1 MKNMASISLVFAEK
15 VGHGWNEA
23 AGSDCEAYQRR
34 FLCRQASG
42 AYHTAKSFWIL
53 RKNKCFNDC
62 IILARNLLE
71 RIANSIC
78 AAKSPA
84 QAVELIAHETTEK
97 IRLLKK
103 WKLPPAGSAK
113 LQQTIT
119 QDEQFLAKLLG
130 LIQKSKAPDWS
141 FFQRFQKPGME
152 GFYRSGYFNFSRY
165 THAGYEMPPGR
176 REKPLGPGD
185 FIALV
190 APVITGA
197 LYHRLDCPCC
207 KPGKCEVHDE
217 SVALIKAFSSSSLG
231 NKRRGTTDRIGV

>member
-1 MKNMASISLVFAEK
+1 MKNMASVSLVFAEK

-97 IRLLKK
+97 IRLLK
-103 WKLPPAGSAK
+103 
-113 LQQTIT
+113 
-119 QDEQFLAKLLG
+119 
-130 LIQKSKAPDWS
+130 
-141 FFQRFQKPGME
+141 
-152 GFYRSGYFNFSRY
+152 
-165 THAGYEMPPGR
+165 
-176 REKPLGPGD
+176 
-185 FIALV
+185 
-190 APVITGA
+190 
-197 LYHRLDCPCC
+197 
-207 KPGKCEVHDE
+207 
-217 SVALIKAFSSSSLG
+217 
-231 NKRRGTTDRIGV
+231 